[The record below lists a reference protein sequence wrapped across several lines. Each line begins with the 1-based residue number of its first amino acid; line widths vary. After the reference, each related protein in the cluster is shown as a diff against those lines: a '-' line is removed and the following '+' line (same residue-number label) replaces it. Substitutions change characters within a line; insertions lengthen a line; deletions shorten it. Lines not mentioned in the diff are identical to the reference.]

1 VEGSAV
7 ALANILASMN
17 ILLENND
24 AEAFITQVDA
34 LTNGILGKHT
44 PESLILIKVNSWFG
58 SRWLRFSGKMLGAL
72 GVWQDNLSVPPF
84 VPSRIKSQQRFAAPN
99 YLETAAGPPLH
110 KKVSSSDAIL
120 RRIAAIEP
128 GAAILWY
135 SGNSKILGHGSAMAY
150 IPTSDSYLSWYL
162 SWAHRD
168 TWYVEEAIGINHQ
181 ELSFLTDSAGRSI
194 SPS

>member
-58 SRWLRFSGKMLGAL
+58 SRWLRFLRQDAG
-72 GVWQDNLSVPPF
+72 GVGRLARQPFSSPICSLSNKVAAKIRGPKLPGD
-84 VPSRIKSQQRFAAPN
+84 RGWAAASQKG
-99 YLETAAGPPLH
+99 E
-110 KKVSSSDAIL
+110 
-120 RRIAAIEP
+120 
-128 GAAILWY
+128 
-135 SGNSKILGHGSAMAY
+135 
-150 IPTSDSYLSWYL
+150 
-162 SWAHRD
+162 
-168 TWYVEEAIGINHQ
+168 
-181 ELSFLTDSAGRSI
+181 
-194 SPS
+194 